1 MKTKKDIDNL
11 IKQSLNE
18 EDAKFYDN
26 LEEPSIL
33 ETFYSIFK
41 GKNSWVMIFSIIIT
55 LILIAFTAYALVNF
69 FNSGSTDEMLKW
81 GLAIFASLSTI
92 SLLKLYSWM
101 QMNKNVM
108 LREIKRLE
116 LKVSLLSGKIEKN
129 KPVRH

>member
-1 MKTKKDIDNL
+1 MKAKKDIDDL
-11 IKQSLNE
+11 ITQSLNKE
-18 EDAKFYDN
+18 NTKFYDN
-26 LEEPSIL
+26 LDEPSIL

-41 GKNSWVMIFSIIIT
+41 GKNRWVMIFSIIIA
-55 LILIAFTAYALVNF
+55 LILIAFTIYALVAF

-101 QMNKNVM
+101 QMNKNVL

-116 LKVSLLSGKIEKN
+116 LQITLLAN
-129 KPVRH
+129 KTENK